1 MMKAIPK
8 LIHQTWKERQVPPS
22 HAAYQQ
28 SWLTHH
34 PAWEYRLWTDA
45 DNRAFL
51 AQHYAWFLPIYD
63 YYPQP
68 IMRVDAVRYFILYHY
83 GGLYVDLDFESLQPV
98 DDYLASH
105 AVVIGLEP
113 ASHAQGGAQ
122 MADRPFDQI
131 LCNAFMASAPRHPFW
146 AHLFQV
152 LVGQHRESYPVSATG
167 PYMLTRAY
175 ESFPAQNE
183 IGLLAAALVC
193 PVALGEP
200 WPPVRRPDEQPVEPI
215 AVHHWMA
222 TWQHKDAAP
231 QRLLKQTVKRLL
243 RHGVATL
250 LKPWGYE
257 LTFKDATHE
266 EPLLPHEVKRRR
278 LVGNLRQTLLPAG
291 TLGDSN
297 QIGFVLLTEGEVLL
311 RGALDVAQAVRTTQQ
326 RPTLPLVSALLASD
340 GCLATLQKAV
350 ALWQAQRYPHK
361 ELVIIARQTATN
373 SAGEPIATWL
383 AGLADQRIIYAP
395 LPAATAADEPAWL
408 DLALQ
413 HATGA
418 YVTLWSADVLAHP
431 DRLTLQM
438 AFLQY
443 LQADGALLQRIQ
455 CCDPATSTLL
465 VSSRQLWAAT
475 GLYRKE
481 RAAVLRNL
489 TDLASLASVEQWALT
504 GRLLLLDQPD
514 LYTLVGE
521 TATNGSMAQE
531 AARTTACYTG
541 LAYRTMR
548 QKLQATLA
556 FDLAPWLGD
565 QQERLPAATT
575 KPLTA
580 APLTSSGP
588 ARRLPQPP
596 PKILI
601 AASLHN
607 ARPWLPA
614 YFAHLQRLT
623 YPHQRLTVALV
634 DRGSED
640 GTSAW
645 LADYLARCPT
655 DFAAVKCIR
664 AAGDA
669 PDPAL
674 WPPSRQRQQYAALA
688 QSQNRLLAQCLTDE
702 SWVFW
707 LDVRCQDSPPTLLE
721 QLLAVAEAIVTAHAI
736 DAQGRSVDHSSFR
749 LKPGAAEWDWS
760 PYLLDG
766 ILHPPVG
773 HGRTYLCDL
782 KEQPLVELDSVGDYA
797 LLVRADLHRCGL
809 IFPPVPY
816 KYHIAAEGLAY
827 LARDMGVR
835 CWGLPQVEVLC
846 ATAEMAVPPVANS
859 PGMAKERTP

>member
-278 LVGNLRQTLLPAG
+278 LVANLRQTLLPAG
-291 TLGDSN
+291 TPGDSN
-297 QIGFVLLTEGEVLL
+297 QIGFVLLAEGEVLL

-326 RPTLPLVSALLASD
+326 RPTLPLISALLASD

-418 YVTLWSADVLAHP
+418 YVILWSADVLAHP

-465 VSSRQLWAAT
+465 VSARQLWAAT

-481 RAAVLRNL
+481 RAAVLRNR
-489 TDLASLASVEQWALT
+489 TDLASLASVDQWALT
-504 GRLLLLDQPD
+504 GRLVLLDQPD

-736 DAQGRSVDHSSFR
+736 DAQGRSIDHSSFR
-749 LKPGAAEWDWS
+749 LKPGAADWDWS

-846 ATAEMAVPPVANS
+846 ATAEMALPPVANS
-859 PGMAKERTP
+859 PGVAKERTP

>member
-1 MMKAIPK
+1 MKAIPK
-8 LIHQTWKERQVPPS
+8 IIHQTWKERQVPPS

-278 LVGNLRQTLLPAG
+278 LVANLRQTLLPAG
-291 TLGDSN
+291 TPGDSN
-297 QIGFVLLTEGEVLL
+297 QIGFVLLAEGEVLL

-326 RPTLPLVSALLASD
+326 RPTLPLISALLASD

-465 VSSRQLWAAT
+465 VSARQLWAAT

-548 QKLQATLA
+548 QKLQATLP
-556 FDLAPWLGD
+556 FDLVPWLGD
-565 QQERLPAATT
+565 LSFYDNADRSKDFTLSPAQTKSKVFTT
-575 KPLTA
+575 NPDGA
-580 APLTSSGP
+580 W
-588 ARRLPQPP
+588 P

-601 AASLHN
+601 AAAVRN

-655 DFAAVKCIR
+655 DFAAVKCIQ
-664 AAGDA
+664 AAVDA
-669 PDPAL
+669 TAAAL
-674 WPPSRQRQQYAALA
+674 WPPSRQRQERAALA
-688 QSQNRLLAQCLTDE
+688 QSQNLLLAHGLTEE
-702 SWVFW
+702 SWVLW
-707 LDVRCQDSPPTLLE
+707 LDVRCQDSPPALLE
-721 QLLAVAEAIVTAHAI
+721 QLLGVEEAIVTAHAV
-736 DAQGRSVDHSSFR
+736 DAQGRSIDHSSFR
-749 LKPGAAEWDWS
+749 LKPGAADWDWS

-773 HGRTYLCDL
+773 HGRAYLNDF
-782 KEQPLVELDSVGDYA
+782 KQQPLVELDSVGDSV
-797 LLVRADLHRCGL
+797 LLVRADLHRRGL
-809 IFPPVPY
+809 LFPPVPY
-816 KYHIAAEGLAY
+816 KYHIGAEGLAY

-835 CWGLPQVEVLC
+835 CWGMPQVEVQC
-846 ATAEMAVPPVANS
+846 APVEVTPALA
-859 PGMAKERTP
+859 AKAWSA

>member
-98 DDYLASH
+98 DDYLASNDI
-105 AVVIGLEP
+105 VIGLEP
-113 ASHAQGGAQ
+113 PSHALGGAH
-122 MADRPFDQI
+122 MADRPFDQL

-146 AHLFQV
+146 EHLFKV
-152 LVGQHRESYPVSATG
+152 LVGQHRESYPPSATG

-175 ESFPAQNE
+175 ETFPAQAE
-183 IGLLAAALVC
+183 LFLLAAALIC
-193 PVALGEP
+193 PLALGES
-200 WPPVRRPDEQPVEPI
+200 WPLADPADEPRVEPI
-215 AVHHWMA
+215 AVHHWLGS
-222 TWQHKDAAP
+222 WQHKDAAP

-297 QIGFVLLTEGEVLL
+297 QIGFVLLAEGEVLL

-548 QKLQATLA
+548 QKLQATLP
-556 FDLAPWLGD
+556 FDLVPWLGD
-565 QQERLPAATT
+565 LSFYDNADRSKDFTLSPAQTKSKVFTT
-575 KPLTA
+575 NPDGA
-580 APLTSSGP
+580 W
-588 ARRLPQPP
+588 P

-601 AASLHN
+601 AAAVRN

-721 QLLAVAEAIVTAHAI
+721 LVTR
-736 DAQGRSVDHSSFR
+736 QF
-749 LKPGAAEWDWS
+749 E
-760 PYLLDG
+760 G
-766 ILHPPVG
+766 IG
-773 HGRTYLCDL
+773 
-782 KEQPLVELDSVGDYA
+782 Q
-797 LLVRADLHRCGL
+797 
-809 IFPPVPY
+809 
-816 KYHIAAEGLAY
+816 
-827 LARDMGVR
+827 
-835 CWGLPQVEVLC
+835 
-846 ATAEMAVPPVANS
+846 
-859 PGMAKERTP
+859 